1 MPLYLE
7 KTSKQAKKGFQCSF
21 GCTHCF
27 LPPWI
32 SGSSLVLTSSNFPAG
47 LLLEV
52 WCSDPLRWLFG
63 FKSTNTVFSELFS
76 WKFVSVCGILLD
88 FVDFSSISHL
98 KIANKENLRAH
109 VDHDFHDF
117 FFSLSLSLSANH
129 LWPKILKINQND
141 RARVTCE
148 TRSRNQRQ
156 VAQKDSR
163 QHSCS
168 VRLELWHCV
177 EAFHYILK
185 L

>member
-7 KTSKQAKKGFQCSF
+7 KNKQTSQRKV
-21 GCTHCF
+21 
-27 LPPWI
+27 
-32 SGSSLVLTSSNFPAG
+32 SSAVLVVLTASPSVNKWIFSCFNFLSNFPAG

-117 FFSLSLSLSANH
+117 FFSLSLSLCKSS
-129 LWPKILKINQND
+129 
-141 RARVTCE
+141 VTKNSE
-148 TRSRNQRQ
+148 NKS
-156 VAQKDSR
+156 KW
-163 QHSCS
+163 SCTCHMWNS
-168 VRLELWHCV
+168 F
-177 EAFHYILK
+177 AK
-185 L
+185 STPGGSKGQ